1 MIKVRVQLDGN
12 NYGYV
17 TYICKETIEQYQ
29 DYITNSPTSLI
40 ALTEADTDALITIPL
55 KRYVVEAWEIS
66 E

>member
-12 NYGYV
+12 NFGYV

-29 DYITNSPTSLI
+29 DYVANSPTSLI

-55 KRYVVEAWEIS
+55 KRYVVEAWEVD